1 MTQQQIDTI
10 RRGLGEYAKQTRFVG
25 RVKDKTPINPRTLHG
40 AMTNDRSTWGTMEQA
55 FSCVGKEATYKDGRG
70 KTVTAIVVG
79 IGVELG
85 GGLCGI
91 DLDHC
96 TEGKGTTEEWALNII
111 KIMQGCGD
119 GHGTYWENSPSGKGI
134 HILFTG
140 TIPDGARKKGNIEMY
155 SEGRYFTLTGNGW
168 DTVREG
174 TEQAAQVH
182 KKYLAEV
189 PKQAE
194 FSMPPAQTS
203 VPPEDEKLLEIAM
216 NARNGDLFTALFTGD
231 WQGRYKSES
240 EATIAL
246 LNLLAFY
253 TKDAGQIDR
262 LFRQSGLMREKWD
275 RPQSGTT
282 WGALQIQKAIADCR
296 NSYQPGHRPT
306 AAQDFGKG
314 ASDPWENPVPFDEY
328 PAGPF
333 TENTLPPCLE
343 NMAKA
348 SAAST
353 QTPLSMN
360 YAAVLAAAAITVQG
374 KFKVQITN
382 DYSEPLNLYIAAVA
396 PPAERKSAVL
406 RNATQALQLYEAQRN
421 EVLRPEV
428 LRSAAELDVLMRRQE
443 DIKKKAAKSGDT
455 GDLERISQEIA
466 EFKQTKFERFICD
479 DATPEA
485 LTSLMADNNGCIGL
499 VSAEGGVFSNMKGRY
514 RENGVSDIDVYLKAH
529 SGDTIR
535 IDRKSRPAEYIN
547 APCLTMIL
555 MIQPVLIEG
564 LMENDEFKG
573 RGLTARFLYVVVDED
588 TSLVGS
594 RAATAPSIPLD
605 VKQTYERALFNRL
618 NDRPQEAQ
626 PLYLSPEAEQHRQE
640 FFNAIEPRL
649 KNDLYFMSDWAGK
662 LAGTVCRIAG
672 ILHCFSCPD
681 PAAVQISGE
690 TMMNAIKLGFCFLQH
705 AQAAY
710 GAMGSD
716 QTAAAAKYV
725 LKRLNGVQSITKRN
739 LHQLCRGRF
748 KKVDEL
754 EPIITALIDHGYLRE
769 STPPS
774 EGAGRK
780 PSPTYLVNPLLSQNT
795 HNTQKGSENNERR
808 K

>member
-1 MTQQQIDTI
+1 M
-10 RRGLGEYAKQTRFVG
+10 LGKSDYS
-25 RVKDKTPINPRTLHG
+25 RVPKELKALPNWVCWGWAEKPLKMPINPLTGCG
-40 AMTNDRSTWGTMEQA
+40 AKAGQPETWGTFEQA
-55 FSCVGKEATYKDGRG
+55 FRHVERGTCKGVGFEFAD
-70 KTVTAIVVG
+70 
-79 IGVELG
+79 G
-85 GGLCGI
+85 GGLVGV

-96 TEGKGTTEEWALNII
+96 RDKDSGEITSPFACEAIRTFHSYTEV
-111 KIMQGCGD
+111 
-119 GHGTYWENSPSGKGI
+119 SPSGSGLHIICRGRLPGPGI
-134 HILFTG
+134 H
-140 TIPDGARKKGNIEMY
+140 REKIEMY
-155 SEGRYFTLTGNGW
+155 DSGRFFTVTGKQFSP
-168 DTVREG
+168 DSLADA
-174 TEQAAQVH
+174 QAAIDHYYGMLTKRVKPAQ
-182 KKYLAEV
+182 
-189 PKQAE
+189 
-194 FSMPPAQTS
+194 AQTS

-333 TENTLPPCLE
+333 TENALPPCLE
-343 NMAKA
+343 DMAKA

-421 EVLRPEV
+421 EVLQPEV

-588 TSLVGS
+588 TSMVGS

-605 VKQTYERALFNRL
+605 VKQTYEQALFNRL
-618 NDRPQEAQ
+618 NDRPQETQ

-681 PAAVQISGE
+681 PAAAQISGE
-690 TMMNAIKLGFCFLQH
+690 TMVNAIKLGFCFLQH

-725 LKRLNGVQSITKRN
+725 LKRLGGVQSITKRN

-795 HNTQKGSENNERR
+795 HIY
-808 K
+808 

>member
-1 MTQQQIDTI
+1 MTQEQINKI
-10 RRGLGEYAKQTRFVG
+10 KQGLGEYAAQARFVARRG
-25 RVKDKTPINPRTLHG
+25 KEPISPITGYG
-40 AMTNDRSTWGTMEQA
+40 AKANDPSTWGTLKQA
-55 FSCVGKEATYKDGRG
+55 LACVGKNGVD
-70 KTVTAIVVG
+70 G

-96 TEGKGTTEEWALNII
+96 TENKGSAKEWALDIM
-111 KIMQGCGD
+111 KIMHGCDNGR
-119 GHGTYWENSPSGKGI
+119 GTYWEKSPSGKGI
-134 HILFTG
+134 HVLFTG
-140 TIPDGARKKGNIEMY
+140 TIPTGARKKGNIEMY

-168 DTVREG
+168 DVVSEG

-182 KKYLAEV
+182 KKYLTEQPTQTEPSTANA
-189 PKQAE
+189 P
-194 FSMPPAQTS
+194 TS
-203 VPPEDEKLLEIAM
+203 VSPEDEKLLEIAL
-216 NARNGDLFTALFTGD
+216 NAKNGDLFTSLFTGD

-253 TKDAGQIDR
+253 TKNAAQIDR

-296 NSYQPGHRPT
+296 NSYQPGHKPT
-306 AAQDFGKG
+306 AAQDFGK
-314 ASDPWENPVPFDEY
+314 ASSDPWENPVPFDEY

-333 TENTLPPCLE
+333 TENALPPCLE

-353 QTPLSMN
+353 QTPLSIN

-374 KFKVQITN
+374 KFKVQIAS

-406 RNATQALQLYEAQRN
+406 RNATQALQIYESQRN
-421 EVLRPEV
+421 ELLRPEV

-455 GDLERISQEIA
+455 RELESISQEIA
-466 EFKQTKFERFICD
+466 DFQQTKFERFICD

-499 VSAEGGVFSNMKGRY
+499 ISAEGGVFSNMKGRY

-529 SGDTIR
+529 AGDTIR

-547 APCLTMIL
+547 SPCLTMAL

-594 RAATAPSIPLD
+594 RTATAPSIPLE
-605 VKQTYERALFNRL
+605 VKQTYEQALFNAL
-618 NDRPQEAQ
+618 NYRPQATQ
-626 PLYLSPEAEQHRQE
+626 PLYLSVEAEQRRQE
-640 FFNAIEPRL
+640 FFNALEPRL

-662 LAGTVCRIAG
+662 LAGAVCRLAG
-672 ILHCFSCPD
+672 ILHCFSCSD
-681 PAAVQISGE
+681 PAAEQISGE
-690 TMMNAIKLGFCFLQH
+690 TMIHAIELGFCFLQH

-710 GAMGSD
+710 GTMGGD

-725 LKRLNGVQSITKRN
+725 LKRLDGVKSITKRN

-754 EPIITALIDHGYLRE
+754 EPIITALIDHGYLKE
-769 STPPS
+769 STPPN

-795 HNTQKGSENNERR
+795 HNPQKGS
-808 K
+808 

>member
-1 MTQQQIDTI
+1 
-10 RRGLGEYAKQTRFVG
+10 LGKSDYS
-25 RVKDKTPINPRTLHG
+25 RVPKELKALPNWVCWGWAEKPLKMPINPLTGCG
-40 AMTNDRSTWGTMEQA
+40 AKAGQPETWGTFEQA
-55 FSCVGKEATYKDGRG
+55 FRHVERGTCKGVGFEFAD
-70 KTVTAIVVG
+70 
-79 IGVELG
+79 G
-85 GGLCGI
+85 GGLVGV

-96 TEGKGTTEEWALNII
+96 RDKDSGEITSPFACEAIRTFHSYTEV
-111 KIMQGCGD
+111 
-119 GHGTYWENSPSGKGI
+119 SPSGSGLHIICRGRLPGPGI
-134 HILFTG
+134 H
-140 TIPDGARKKGNIEMY
+140 REKIEMY
-155 SEGRYFTLTGNGW
+155 DSGRFFTVTGKQFSP
-168 DTVREG
+168 DSLADA
-174 TEQAAQVH
+174 QAAIDHYYGMLTKRVKPAQ
-182 KKYLAEV
+182 
-189 PKQAE
+189 
-194 FSMPPAQTS
+194 AQTS

-333 TENTLPPCLE
+333 TENALPPCLE
-343 NMAKA
+343 DMAKA

-421 EVLRPEV
+421 EVLQPEV

-588 TSLVGS
+588 TSMVGS

-605 VKQTYERALFNRL
+605 VKQTYEQALFNRL
-618 NDRPQEAQ
+618 NDRPQETQ

-681 PAAVQISGE
+681 PAAAQISGE
-690 TMMNAIKLGFCFLQH
+690 TMVNAIKLGFCFLQH

-725 LKRLNGVQSITKRN
+725 LKRLGGVQSITKRN

-795 HNTQKGSENNERR
+795 HIY
-808 K
+808 